1 MIIHEEECNHVL
13 TGIKT
18 GPITREEIKTA
29 IKQMR
34 NGKAAGRDNIATEL
48 LKADME
54 ISATELEDL
63 FEVIWNTET
72 IPGDWTKGIIVK
84 IPKKVDTAICTTT
97 EE

>member
-1 MIIHEEECNHVL
+1 MIHEKECNRVL
-13 TGIKT
+13 IGNKT

-34 NGKAAGRDNIATEL
+34 NGKAADRDNIAAEL

-54 ISATELEDL
+54 IAATELEDL

-84 IPKKVDTAICTTT
+84 IPKKGDTTICTTT